1 MRRYLSILVVSSSLW
16 LLASCQER
24 MVCPAYQSMYIFDDS
39 VRTHFFSRFGA
50 DSLPKHYGRVIVTDN
65 GIVEMKKRSAK
76 LREMR
81 TVAMEDVLVPKSDAD
96 SALVRERSLDELNRL
111 KDEVEQPASAN

>member
-1 MRRYLSILVVSSSLW
+1 
-16 LLASCQER
+16 

-39 VRTHFFSRFGA
+39 VRSHFFSRFGE
-50 DSLPKHYGRVIVTDN
+50 DSLPKHYGRVIISDN

-81 TVAMEDVLVPKSDAD
+81 TVAMEDVLMPPSEVD
-96 SALVRERSLDELNRL
+96 SALVKERSLDELNRM
-111 KDEVEQPASAN
+111 KEEVGQPASAN